1 MRCAKYCFLWL
12 IMLFTASCME
22 YSIDNPNKTVPG
34 VPNPPQLEDEVR
46 RDVITQV
53 IKPQVDILWVIDNS
67 CSMAEEQTT
76 LVNNFNYFI
85 SYFLDSQLDW
95 HIGVTSTDI
104 RDNGESGNY
113 GILRSVGGI
122 MYIDEDTPNP
132 IETFQQMASLG
143 TSGSGNETGISAAYN
158 AIALHGDPGPNQDF
172 YREDATLSIIT
183 ISDEN
188 DYSTDPSL
196 NEFISWLSNLKADIE
211 DVSYSSIV
219 CLDQAQLNGYHCGTT
234 TFSQPSVGT
243 NYISVTNV
251 VGGILWDVRE
261 YDWAP
266 VLDELGLQAA
276 GLKSEYFLTEVPVIR
291 TLDVY
296 VQEDENTF
304 YSFKRDIDYIYSQ
317 TRNSITFITYI
328 PPQHSKVNIEYIPL
342 ASYYGQD
349 IFDSGDTG
357 N

>member
-1 MRCAKYCFLWL
+1 MNCVKYCFLWMVAIL
-12 IMLFTASCME
+12 TASCIE
-22 YSIDNPNKTVPG
+22 YTIEKPDEPAIG
-34 VPNPPQLEDEVR
+34 VPNPPQLEDEIR
-46 RDVITQV
+46 RDVITQ
-53 IKPQVDILWVIDNS
+53 ILKPQVDVLWVIDNS
-67 CSMAEEQTT
+67 CSMAEEQAT

-95 HIGVTSTDI
+95 HIGVTSTDMTA
-104 RDNGESGNY
+104 GEVPGNH
-113 GILRSVGGI
+113 GILRSVGEI
-122 MYIDEDTPNP
+122 KFIDENTPNP
-132 IETFQQMASLG
+132 VETFNQMASLG
-143 TSGSGNETGISAAYN
+143 TSGSGTEAGIAAAYG
-158 AIALHGDPGPNQDF
+158 AIAVHNGCEHNKDF

-188 DYSTDPSL
+188 DYSIDPSL
-196 NEFISWLSNLKADIE
+196 NEFISWLSNLKEDIE

-219 CLDQAQLNGYHCGTT
+219 CLDPALLNGYYCGTT
-234 TFSQPSVGT
+234 TLSQPSVGT
-243 NYISVTNV
+243 DYISVTNA

-276 GLKSEYFLTEVPVIR
+276 GLKSEYFLTEVPVIE

-296 VQEDENTF
+296 VQEDEDTV

-328 PPQHSKVNIEYIPL
+328 PPQHSKVNIEYVPL